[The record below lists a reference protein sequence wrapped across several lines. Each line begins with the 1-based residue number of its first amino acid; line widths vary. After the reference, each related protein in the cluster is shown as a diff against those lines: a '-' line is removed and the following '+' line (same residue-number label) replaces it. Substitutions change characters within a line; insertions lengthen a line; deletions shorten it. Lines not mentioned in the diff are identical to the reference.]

1 MKINWRLCRSIVVLR
16 MMEWTLRIRLAL
28 LCVMFGSLVVGY
40 VLLLNPA
47 MHQHDV
53 LSGRALRFT
62 LDLKHQEKTLLQEV
76 YLNQQFEMHRQKFL
90 LLMQLL
96 PVTKQRFDLF
106 ESMTN
111 LARSEG
117 LVIELLSPETE
128 SIQSF
133 YIAMPL
139 RLIVVGT
146 YAQFF
151 RYVTRL
157 MTLKWLITIPQL
169 EIAPYSKVDLLR
181 MNMLINV
188 YRKNE

>member
-1 MKINWRLCRSIVVLR
+1 VKINWQLWWSLIARGMTAWARPV
-16 MMEWTLRIRLAL
+16 RLASL
-28 LCVMFGSLVVGY
+28 SVMVGTLVVGY
-40 VLLLNPA
+40 VLLLNPM

-53 LSGRALRFT
+53 LRGKTLRFT
-62 LDLKHQEKTLLQEV
+62 LELKRQEKILLQDA
-76 YLNQQFEMHRQKFL
+76 YLHQQVKMYRRKFL

-128 SIQSF
+128 NVHSF

-157 MTLKWLITIPQL
+157 MSVKYLMTISKL
-169 EIAPYSKVDLLR
+169 EITPYSKVDLLR
-181 MNMLINV
+181 MNMLIKV
-188 YRKNE
+188 YQKNA